1 MVEIELTDPD
11 QRVQKLIEYFD
22 LNLEHN
28 MDFDISIC
36 FHGPNQNCEE
46 EINLKDLLEE
56 LIQNEHG
63 WDRISASCRRMIIC
77 DRELDLGVGL
87 EILKKSLKEFELLF
101 DLINEINWL
110 KDPKILDN
118 LIQNIFSEKVY
129 EAVRYIN
136 TCGLISY
143 RSGNYPNALDFF
155 NLAER
160 ISDYYSYDCSYFL
173 PDVISNRIRTEF
185 ELFSQVLPKP
195 IPKAHGK
202 ILDEKITGCIK
213 SYTNEIASRSTYNFE
228 NVNEKYFLIYGH
240 GMASLYH
247 NLAEAYG
254 KLSETRGAS
263 SKSNF
268 MLNEH
273 AKNANE
279 MSLKFGEYFGDK
291 YRQLQSKNALRR
303 YDPIKK
309 EKYEREILEGEWKRG
324 KVIIC
329 QEKIRGLRK
338 SEDEDREKVKEKVK
352 EWTEKDYFTLDI
364 EDNDKIGLL
373 YNYDSIK
380 KFMVENDFEDMTI
393 KNNIVTLMDIAC
405 NKIKIADQLRD
416 IFSPLLYKRQ
426 IMKLIRDDISFV
438 TNNLLVTND
447 LPNRDKYTTALSFN
461 EHYSNRGLTEL
472 LDSNIDK
479 SNPNLQKYLED
490 IKKIKREINN
500 SIDAK
505 RKQANDCKEIIQGD
519 LSITLDTE
527 PDENY
532 LKLIFAYEDILKSA
546 SLTNNKNMAV
556 ENKVKTHMLS
566 IKGIDFEDII
576 CPLTKKLEKIPKE
589 EETIVIKF
597 LVTNF
602 KSYYKEKV
610 EITPTTI
617 WAFLIDR
624 NDVRKKAQ
632 VNSPSDINYNEF
644 INEIQKGMEKFAK
657 INALNTDTRIHEK
670 MKELADKLGIYNE
683 IKDVKNIFILPDG
696 ELFQFPLH
704 LLDKGEDLRKTKC
717 VYYSPSLT
725 YLLNK
730 QADEPL
736 VKLNA
741 KKYLWICSP
750 TKDLF
755 TTGKHPCLH
764 KVKADNKNIDFLE
777 CEAATLGKF
786 NELYEDNKYTHIGFS
801 THAAFHDNVVTS
813 YVSLINLYDSFLT
826 TYDIL
831 LLMNFTNIE
840 TIFLGA
846 CSGALTKYT
855 DENESIGLVTAFL
868 IRGTNSVIA
877 PICKISGYLHNQLI
891 DHINENNMECVS
903 EGWNLDY
910 YSILKASTKGQNL
923 TKAQWTEFIP
933 FVQYSNLKIVENKC
947 LKY

>member
-1 MVEIELTDPD
+1 VIEIELTDYN
-11 QRVQKLIEYFD
+11 QKVQKLIDCFD
-22 LNLEHN
+22 LNLERN
-28 MDFDISIC
+28 LDFDISIC
-36 FHGPNQNCEE
+36 FHGPDQNYEE
-46 EINLKDLLEE
+46 EKNLKDLLDE
-56 LIQNEHG
+56 LRENGTE

-77 DRELDLGVGL
+77 DRELDLGLGL
-87 EILKKSLKEFELLF
+87 DILKKSLKDFEFLL
-101 DLINEINWL
+101 DLNYEQDWL
-110 KDPKILDN
+110 KDPQILKN
-118 LIQNIFSEKVY
+118 LIEKESFENIY
-129 EAVRYIN
+129 EIIRYIN

-143 RSGNYPNALDFF
+143 RSGNYPNAFEFF
-155 NLAER
+155 NLAEH
-160 ISDYYSYDCSYFL
+160 ISDDYGCYYLYFL

-185 ELFSQVLPKP
+185 ELFYQVLPKP
-195 IPKAHGK
+195 IPKDHGK
-202 ILDEKITGCIK
+202 ILEEKITDCII
-213 SYTNEIASRSTYNFE
+213 SYSTEIASGSTYNFE
-228 NVNEKYFLIYGH
+228 NVDEKYYLIYGH

-254 KLSETRGAS
+254 KLIEARSAS
-263 SKSNF
+263 SMSNF

-279 MSLKFGEYFGDK
+279 MSLKFGENFGDK

-329 QEKIRGLRK
+329 QERIREMRK
-338 SEDEDREKVKEKVK
+338 SEDEDKEKVK
-352 EWTEKDYFTLDI
+352 ERIKQWTEKDYFTLDI
-364 EDNDKIGLL
+364 DVNDKIGLL

-380 KFMVENDFEDMTI
+380 KFMVENDFEEI
-393 KNNIVTLMDIAC
+393 KIKENIFTLMDIAY
-405 NKIKIADQLRD
+405 NKIKIADQLRN
-416 IFSPLLYKRQ
+416 IYSPLLYRRQ

-438 TNNLLVTND
+438 TNNFL
-447 LPNRDKYTTALSFN
+447 NREKYITALSFN
-461 EHYSNRGLTEL
+461 EHYSNRGLIEL

-479 SNPNLQKYLED
+479 NDPNLQKHMEE
-490 IKKIKREINN
+490 IQKIKSGINS

-505 RKQANDCKEIIQGD
+505 RKQVNDCEEIIQGD
-519 LSITLDTE
+519 LSIVLDTE

-532 LKLIFAYEDILKSA
+532 LKLIFAYENILKSA
-546 SLTNNKNMAV
+546 SLTSNKNIAV
-556 ENKVKTHMLS
+556 ENKLETQMLS
-566 IKGIDFEDII
+566 FKGIEFENII
-576 CPLTKKLEKIPKE
+576 RPLIERLKKIPKE

-597 LVTNF
+597 LVTSF
-602 KSYYKEKV
+602 KSYYKEKS
-610 EITPTTI
+610 EIIPTTI

-644 INEIQKGMEKFAK
+644 IDEAQKGMEKFAK
-657 INALNTDTRIHEK
+657 IKTLNRDTRIHDK
-670 MKELADKLGIYNE
+670 MKELADDLKIYNE

-696 ELFQFPLH
+696 ELFQLPLH
-704 LLDKGEDLRKTKC
+704 LLEKEGNDLRKTKC

-730 QADEPL
+730 QADESSD
-736 VKLNA
+736 KLKA

-750 TKDLF
+750 AKDLF
-755 TTGKHPCLH
+755 TTEKSPCLH
-764 KVKADNKNIDFLE
+764 KPRVGPKNIDFLE
-777 CEAATLGKF
+777 CEEGTLENF
-786 NELYEDNKYTHIGFS
+786 NEMYEDNKDNKYTHIGFS

-813 YVSLINLYDSFLT
+813 YVSLIKLYDSFLT

-831 LLMNFTNIE
+831 LLMNFNNIE

-868 IRGTNSVIA
+868 LKGANSVVA

-903 EGWNLDY
+903 EGWNLDHCN
-910 YSILKASTKGQNL
+910 ILKTSIEGQNL
-923 TKAQWTEFIP
+923 TKGQWTEFIP
-933 FVQYSNLKIVENKC
+933 FVQYSNLGIIENKY